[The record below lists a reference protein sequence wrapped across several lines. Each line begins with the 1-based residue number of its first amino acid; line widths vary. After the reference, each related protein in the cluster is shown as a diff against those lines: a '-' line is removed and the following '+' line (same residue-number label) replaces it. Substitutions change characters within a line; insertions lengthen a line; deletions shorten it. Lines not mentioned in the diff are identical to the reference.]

1 MSEEISVIKPG
12 ALKKRYDGNLPE
24 YITPEEANA
33 MINAAINENNIREEM
48 LFKVLWMTGCR
59 ISEAV
64 DIKVNDIIREGVVL
78 RGKRKPRSREDIE
91 NSVPI
96 GEKRKRIVYIP
107 AELRNN
113 LYSYNHEMKKVREDR
128 LFPFTTVRGFQLVKK
143 YAEKAGIQRKIY
155 PHMFRHGY
163 AVNFLNNSG
172 TIPALK
178 EILGHSLIEDTMIYL
193 RITSEDIAR
202 QINRVVF

>member
-1 MSEEISVIKPG
+1 MSEEISVIKPSI
-12 ALKKRYDGNLPE
+12 LKKRFDGELPE
-24 YITPEEANA
+24 YITPEEARA
-33 MINAAINENNIREEM
+33 MIDAAIGENNQREEM

-59 ISEAV
+59 IGEAV
-64 DIKVNDIIREGVVL
+64 DIRVDDIIREGIVL
-78 RGKRKPRSREDIE
+78 RGKRKPRSRDDIE
-91 NSVPI
+91 KGVPL

-107 AELRNN
+107 GELRNN
-113 LYSYNHEMKKVREDR
+113 LYSYNHETKKARNDK
-128 LFPFTTVRGFQLVKK
+128 LFPYTTVRGFQLVKE
-143 YAEKAGIQRKIY
+143 YAKKANIQRTIF

-163 AVNFLNNSG
+163 AVNFLNNGG

>member
-12 ALKKRYDGNLPE
+12 ALKKRYGSELPE
-24 YITPEEANA
+24 YITPKEANA
-33 MINAAINENNIREEM
+33 MIDIAIEENNQREEM

-59 ISEAV
+59 IGEAV
-64 DIKVNDIIREGVVL
+64 DIRVDDILREGILL
-78 RGKRKPRSREDIE
+78 RGKRKPRSQKDIE
-91 NSVPI
+91 NGIPI

-107 AELRNN
+107 GELRND
-113 LYSYNHEMKKVREDR
+113 LYSYNHDTKKVRNDK
-128 LFPFTTVRGFQLVKK
+128 LFPFTTVRGFQLVKE
-143 YAEKAGIQRKIY
+143 YAKKANIQRKIF

-163 AVNFLNNSG
+163 AVNFLNNEG